1 MTTDF
6 ADFDAVRAAVGTEL
20 GPSEWVTIDQRR
32 IDLFAEATGD
42 HQWIHV
48 DAERAAAGAYGAT
61 IAHGLLTLSL
71 IVPMTQQIM
80 SVSAA
85 KVGINYGFDRV
96 RFLTPV
102 PVDSRIRAHLTLT
115 EVTEVPGGVQIHR
128 HVTVELENAPRP
140 ACVADSIAR
149 FLL

>member
-1 MTTDF
+1 MITDF

-20 GPSEWVTIDQRR
+20 GPSDWVTIDQRR
-32 IDLFAEATGD
+32 IDLFAEATDD

-48 DAERAAAGAYGAT
+48 DAERAAAGPYGTT
-61 IAHGLLTLSL
+61 IAHGFLTLSL

-80 SVSAA
+80 TVSAA
-85 KVGINYGFDRV
+85 TAGINYGLDRV

-102 PVDSRIRAHLTLT
+102 PVDGRIRAHLTLT

-128 HVTVELENAPRP
+128 HVTVELENADRP

-149 FLL
+149 CLR

>member
-20 GPSEWVTIDQRR
+20 GPSEWVTVDQRR

-48 DAERAAAGAYGAT
+48 DAERAAAGTYGTT

-149 FLL
+149 FLR

>member
-6 ADFDAVRAAVGTEL
+6 PDFDALRAAIGTEL
-20 GPSEWVTIDQRR
+20 GPSDWVSIDQRR

-48 DAERAAAGAYGAT
+48 DRERAAAGPYGTT
-61 IAHGLLTLSL
+61 IAHGFLTLSL

-80 SVSAA
+80 TVSAA
-85 KVGINYGFDRV
+85 TAGINYGLDRV

-102 PVDSRIRAHLTLT
+102 PVDGRIRAHLTLT
-115 EVTEVPGGVQIHR
+115 EVAEVPGGVQIHR
-128 HVTVELENAPRP
+128 HVIVELENSARP

-149 FLL
+149 CML

>member
-48 DAERAAAGAYGAT
+48 DAERAAAGAYGTT

-85 KVGINYGFDRV
+85 NVGINYGFDRV

-102 PVDSRIRAHLTLT
+102 PVDSRIRAHLTLA